1 MKKLVIIF
9 ILVIVGSCKEPEVIT
24 PVDPG
29 VDLSAVF
36 SNKQTVVTNAQQ
48 IKFNL
53 PADGACTLTII
64 DSLSK
69 QVITREKLVGK
80 VGENKIK
87 IYTNTLPKG
96 SLILVLQDINKGQ
109 LGRTLIINK

>member
-1 MKKLVIIF
+1 MRKLAIIF
-9 ILVIVGSCKEPEVIT
+9 ILAIVGSCKEPEVIA
-24 PVDPG
+24 PVNPG
-29 VDLSAVF
+29 VDVSAVF
-36 SNKQTVVTNAQQ
+36 STKQTVVTNAQQ

-69 QVITREKLVGK
+69 QVVTREKLVGK
-80 VGENKIK
+80 LGENKVK

-96 SLILVLQDINKGQ
+96 SLILVLQDSNKGQ
-109 LGRTLIINK
+109 LGRALIINK